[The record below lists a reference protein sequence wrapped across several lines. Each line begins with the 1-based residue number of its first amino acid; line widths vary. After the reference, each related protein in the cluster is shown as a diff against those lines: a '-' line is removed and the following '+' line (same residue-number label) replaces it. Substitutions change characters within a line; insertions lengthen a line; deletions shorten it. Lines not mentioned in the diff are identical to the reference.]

1 MRLTDESARRELA
14 PSAAR
19 RLGSVPQ
26 IAVAALAGASVLG
39 LAMSPAFTNDA
50 AAQLKP
56 DSRTIQTPFGRA
68 PLSFA
73 DIVERVKPAVVS
85 IHVTNGKRRLVR
97 RSERRQPGGGGNGPF
112 GDLPKDHPF
121 NEFFK
126 RFGRIPGGQ
135 PIPRQ
140 SLAQGS
146 GFVVS
151 ADGYI
156 VTNNHVIKDASL
168 VHVSF
173 DDGKKIAAKVIGKD
187 PRTDLAL
194 LKISGKSPYPYLNFA
209 KKRPRVGE
217 WVLAVG
223 NPFGLGGTVTAGIV
237 SAHERSLPHG
247 VYRFMQIDAAVNKGN
262 SGGPTFNL
270 EGEVVGVNTAI
281 YSPGSNGGNVGIAFA
296 VPASVASEVIR
307 QLKETGTVKRGWLGI
322 AMQPMSK
329 DIALS
334 QGLSEVEGVL
344 VRSVTAGSPAEAA
357 GLKAGD
363 AIMAVNGRKVKD
375 TGDLARRIGALPPA
389 SIANLDI
396 LRRGRPQQVA
406 VKLGTFPTS
415 NQLARLQKRDPPQ
428 IRSTVT
434 DELGMVL
441 VAASKRS
448 GSNAPGVVITK
459 VAPGSDAA
467 EKGLKPGDV
476 ILQVGG
482 DDVNKPGDVADGVKQ
497 AKKLGRKAVLLRV
510 KSGNRYRFVGLQI
523 VPKQQ

>member
-1 MRLTDESARRELA
+1 MRITEESVRRRIA
-14 PSAAR
+14 PPVSMYTR
-19 RLGSVPQ
+19 NGTRL
-26 IAVAALAGASVLG
+26 AVATVLG
-39 LAMSPAFTNDA
+39 AAVVGLAASPVFTNDA
-50 AAQLKP
+50 VAQLKP
-56 DSRTIQTPFGRA
+56 APQTIQTPMGRA

-85 IHVTNGKRRLVR
+85 IHVSNGVHKVSR
-97 RSERRQPGGGGNGPF
+97 RSGRRRPNSGGNPPF

-126 RFGRIPGGQ
+126 RFGRAPGGGAM
-135 PIPRQ
+135 PRP

-151 ADGYI
+151 PDGYI
-156 VTNNHVIKDASL
+156 VTNNHVIKDAST

-173 DDGKKIAAKVIGKD
+173 DDGEKIVAKVIGKD

-194 LKISGKSPYPYLNFA
+194 LKISGKAPYPYLNFS
-209 KKRPRVGE
+209 KTRPRVGE

-270 EGEVVGVNTAI
+270 KGEVVGVNTAI

-296 VPASVASEVIR
+296 VPARVAAEVIR

-334 QGLSEVEGVL
+334 QGLSGTEGVL
-344 VRSVTAGSPAEAA
+344 VRSVTAGSPAEKA
-357 GLKAGD
+357 GVKAGD
-363 AIMAVNGRKVKD
+363 AILAVNGAKVKD
-375 TGDLARRIGALPPA
+375 TGDLARKIGALSPT

-396 LRRGRPQQVA
+396 LRSGRAQRISGT
-406 VKLGTFPTS
+406 LGTFPS
-415 NQLARLQKRDPPQ
+415 SRQLARLQKREPVQ
-428 IRSTVT
+428 QRSAVT
-434 DELGMVL
+434 DELGMIL

-448 GSNAPGVVITK
+448 GANTPGVLITK

-467 EKGLKPGDV
+467 DKGLKSGDI
-476 ILQVGG
+476 ILQIGG
-482 DDVNKPGDVADGVKQ
+482 DDVNQPDDVAKGVKQ
-497 AKKLGRKAVLLRV
+497 AKELGRKAILLRV

-523 VPKQQ
+523 SKR